1 MSFIIQPLTKDKGQ
15 ACRAILD
22 ALPEWFG
29 LEDAKDRYVL
39 GVEETTFL
47 VCRNETSSETVG
59 FLSLKEQTGA
69 ASEIYVMGL
78 RPEFHH
84 QGLGRKLVSE
94 AERLARESGK
104 AFLSV
109 KTLAPEH
116 PDTHYAIT
124 RKFYEA
130 LGFKPV
136 EVFPTLWG
144 EDNPCLLMIKGL
156 K

>member
-1 MSFIIQPLTKDKGQ
+1 MSFIIQPLTEDKGQ
-15 ACRAILD
+15 ACRVILD

-47 VCRNETSSETVG
+47 VCQNETSSETVG
-59 FLSLKEQTGA
+59 FLSLKEQTEA
-69 ASEIYVMGL
+69 ASETYVMGL

-84 QGLGRKLVSE
+84 QGLGKSLVGE
-94 AERLARESGK
+94 AEKRAQESGK

-116 PDTHYAIT
+116 PDPHYAMT

-136 EVFPTLWG
+136 EVFLTLWG
-144 EDNPCLLMIKGL
+144 KIGPRRTAHRRRR
-156 K
+156 